1 MPLSTTLIA
10 WSQNHRLLT
19 KWDRAETLLR
29 CFAGLVLA
37 VGVSSSSLRSPLMP
51 EVPLSRWCIR
61 VQLQCH
67 PVAFYHTTPI
77 KKNRESECWTFQMI
91 ADNWANE
98 QDTPQVK
105 LWFHTWA
112 HSHSRWGRVV
122 QGTHWS
128 CYFLKNIALWEHE
141 CLLWGPEP
149 SRNLL
154 KQKQQSRSEE
164 KAKQRSHCDLTAIDS
179 WVRKAR

>member
-1 MPLSTTLIA
+1 MPLSTTLTA

-77 KKNRESECWTFQMI
+77 KKNRESECWTSQMI

-98 QDTPQVK
+98 QDTPQAK

-122 QGTHWS
+122 
-128 CYFLKNIALWEHE
+128 
-141 CLLWGPEP
+141 
-149 SRNLL
+149 
-154 KQKQQSRSEE
+154 
-164 KAKQRSHCDLTAIDS
+164 
-179 WVRKAR
+179 RKAHTDPVTSWRILHSENMSACSEVQNPAGICSNKSNKAGVKRKQSKGLTVIWLP